1 MSLWTEVVEPAALTG
16 YARAALEDYEVNRA
30 SLAPFLPNSTVA
42 DIVARVTRGETG
54 MVDAALYRAYDAETA
69 IGGARP
75 GARLTFD
82 LPPLGKK
89 ERVSEYDQLRAR
101 GAANPDAVLSSIE
114 RVTVRRV
121 RSVADRIEYARGQL
135 LVTGKVTIAENGF
148 IADLDFG
155 RAAGHTVAPAT
166 LWTDATNADSL
177 SDLDAWST
185 TYRNE
190 NGQDPGAILT
200 STRVLNLMMRS
211 QKLRALTVG
220 GTTTTPAIVSRQAV
234 REVLSAFGLAPIVIY
249 DRTVNLGAGVVRVIP
264 DDRILLLPAPTDPFD
279 PDGTDLGAT
288 FWGSTLEST
297 DPSYAIEDAE
307 QPGIVAGTYRE
318 DDPLGVW
325 VKATAISVPALAN
338 PNLSLVADVAA

>member
-1 MSLWTEVVEPAALTG
+1 MPLWTEVVEPAALTG
-16 YARAALEDYEVNRA
+16 YARAALEDYEINRA
-30 SLAPFLPNSTVA
+30 SLAPFLPNSTVT

-75 GARLTFD
+75 GARMTFD

-101 GAANPDAVLSSIE
+101 NAANPDAVLSSIE

-121 RSVADRIEYARGQL
+121 RSTVDRIEYARGQL

-166 LWTDATNADSL
+166 LWTGAADPL

-190 NGQDPGAILT
+190 NGQEPGAILT

-211 QKLRALTVG
+211 QNLRALTVG
-220 GTTTTPAIVSRQAV
+220 GTTTTPSIVSRQAV
-234 REVLSAFGLAPIVIY
+234 REVLSAFGLPPIVIY

-264 DDRILLLPAPTDPFD
+264 DDRVLLLPAPADPFD

-288 FWGSTLEST
+288 FWGTTLEAS
-297 DPSYAIEDAE
+297 DPSYAIEDSE
-307 QPGIVAGTYRE
+307 QPGIVAGAYRE

-325 VKATAISVPALAN
+325 VKATAISVPGLAN
-338 PNLSLVADVAA
+338 PNLSLVADVA